1 MNLEMKCQRH
11 WQWLG
16 IKDLKTLKEHIKA
29 IFDKY
34 QHQEEVL
41 IALYKMVFPEWDQ
54 INKVEG
60 FPAAGNDLWM
70 FICRCFQEF
79 DRRNHPDVMPA
90 GASMN
95 SGFSVNH
102 ELSPWEIGFKKCS
115 VVYKDEIE
123 VIAA

>member
-1 MNLEMKCQRH
+1 MTLEMKCQTH
-11 WQWLG
+11 WQRLG

-41 IALYKMVFPEWDQ
+41 IDLYKMVLPDWDF
-54 INKVEG
+54 IKRVDG
-60 FPAAGNDLWM
+60 FPQAGNDLWQ

-79 DRRNHPDVMPA
+79 DSRNHPDVMPA
-90 GASMN
+90 GAWMN
-95 SGFSVNH
+95 SGFSVNR

-123 VIAA
+123 VIVA

>member
-1 MNLEMKCQRH
+1 MTLEMKCQRH
-11 WQWLG
+11 WQRLG

-41 IALYKMVFPEWDQ
+41 IDLYKMVFPEWDQ
-54 INKVEG
+54 IDKVEG
-60 FPAAGNDLWM
+60 FPAAGNDLWR
-70 FICRCFQEF
+70 FICLCFQEF
-79 DRRNHPDVMPA
+79 DRRW
-90 GASMN
+90 MN